1 MISMDIEYIKDNYI
15 FEKLNENHN
24 LDDFECESEDLTNF
38 LKEDALNQQNMNLSL
53 THVVICDDTVVG
65 YVSILT
71 DAMKLKIL
79 EDKETKDKIRS
90 KLNISENN
98 VIPAIKIGRF
108 AIDKKYTHNGLGTC
122 F

>member
-1 MISMDIEYIKDNYI
+1 MDIEYIKDNYI
-15 FEKLNENHN
+15 FEKLNESHN

-79 EDKETKDKIRS
+79 EDKETKDKYAAS
-90 KLNISENN
+90 
-98 VIPAIKIGRF
+98 
-108 AIDKKYTHNGLGTC
+108 
-122 F
+122 

>member
-1 MISMDIEYIKDNYI
+1 MDIEYIKNNYI

-24 LDDFECESEDLTNF
+24 LDDFECEIEDLAKF

-79 EDKETKDKIRS
+79 EDKETKDKIRT

-108 AIDKKYTHNGLGTC
+108 AIDKNMLKKD
-122 F
+122 